1 MKHGKSLVS
10 TGMRLTISAL
20 AFGFWAL
27 QTYAT
32 EYEWVPGSTSWADP
46 ASYTNKAVAE
56 VNTTMPGSSDDVDI
70 PANCTATL
78 NCDNADDLAAVNN
91 IGRIRPM
98 TASSYF
104 VVNVPGENDEVTL
117 MTKVNYDNTANYAA
131 WSKGGLEK
139 RGAGTLIL
147 GVSSGNFTYFTDI
160 TVAEGTLKLPQE
172 TEGSW
177 RYFDVIAVSNGA
189 TLFICDKSNN
199 AGGALTGAMGLVGQG
214 VVTNDASAVCFLEIL
229 GSGRVWSHRF
239 DGVLSGKIQLNNPR
253 TRFDLTNPN
262 NTFSGGVRAMRE
274 YGYTYGESI
283 IGLMKIGNQADAAS
297 SAGKYDTSY
306 GLGYRDTRAW
316 NRHYGAGFMYLGAG
330 ETTDKDIYVNASNYN
345 TTRLLEDP
353 NFFDGGPN
361 GGLTLA
367 GEFKIVDTYNQ
378 VFVLTGSNVNECVVA
393 GPLKNKVD
401 NGTNYSWR
409 IVKKGT
415 GAWRFADVSNTE
427 MTGVFAVE
435 NGSLRYDSIAEAGTR
450 CSLGYSTQLL
460 ENYIGKIDDNRRVDY
475 AFELGS
481 TTDASADPVF
491 EYTGSAKGWCFSRP
505 MALKGNA
512 RLRHSG
518 GAELRLSTLKTL
530 NAAAKTLTLDGEGNE
545 AWLFNVTDQYGTLSL
560 VKDGSGTWTVAGTNQ
575 ISGSVAVKGGTLNLR
590 HHEAPYTWFRWTHKQ
605 TLGNWL
611 TCNIELGIYDVNGS
625 RINSGLTYN
634 STRVVNAESAK
645 NLEAGEVAIADT
657 GTFNETYGSIS
668 TVANLFD
675 NTVATHWETAHYPQ
689 GESTWRQAK
698 ANDPTSWFSLVMRL
712 PENTPRAD
720 SYDFIAWGNW
730 SYRSNEA
737 SRVSAIYGSIDG
749 INWKELDDYDRG
761 GISQGGKATT
771 WSFGHETYGNG
782 DAACKPA
789 DLMTHTTGRKIAGYP
804 AGLPVLLA
812 NVTNI
817 SVASGARFAVTG
829 GTLDLPSGI
838 TLTVDGAT
846 GAGTIANMNLPASGT
861 LDIVNM
867 PSFFG
872 VAEIPVTFENVE
884 GVDNLAGWTLKVNG
898 AVTLPNRM
906 RAKVYG
912 NNIILAKRGIAISI
926 R

>member
-1 MKHGKSLVS
+1 MKIKANLHWTAYAAATCLA
-10 TGMRLTISAL
+10 AL
-20 AFGFWAL
+20 PL
-27 QTYAT
+27 SAT
-32 EYEWVPGSTSWADP
+32 EYEWVKGSTSWADP
-46 ASYTNKAVAE
+46 ASYTNTAVDA
-56 VNTTMPGSSDDVDI
+56 VNTTMPGASDDVDI

-78 NCDNADDLAAVNN
+78 DCDNADDLAAANN

-98 TASSYF
+98 TPTSF
-104 VVNVPGENDEVTL
+104 LVVKVSDGKVATL
-117 MTKVNYDNTANYAA
+117 NAKVNFDNTSNYAA
-131 WSKGGLEK
+131 WYKGGIVK
-139 RGAGTLIL
+139 RGTGTLIL
-147 GVSSGNFTYFTDI
+147 GSGTGYADYFTDI
-160 TVAEGTLKLPQE
+160 TVEEGTLKLPQE
-172 TEGSW
+172 TSSW
-177 RYFDVIAVSNGA
+177 AWRWYDLIAVSNGA
-189 TLFICDKSNN
+189 TLFTCSTADKSVGNT
-199 AGGALTGAMGLVGQG
+199 LTAPYGLIGEG
-214 VVTNDASAVCFLEIL
+214 TVTNDCTTKCFLEIL
-229 GSGRVWSHRF
+229 NNGRTWNHEFAGQLTGNIR
-239 DGVLSGKIQLNNPR
+239 LNNGR
-253 TRFDLTNPN
+253 SRFDLTGTN
-262 NTFSGGVRAMRE
+262 NTFYGGIMAVRDSASLYPLDTVM
-274 YGYTYGESI
+274 
-283 IGLMKIGNQADAAS
+283 IGLKKIGNKADPAS
-297 SAGKYDTSY
+297 SAGRYNSEFC
-306 GLGYRDTRAW
+306 LGYRDTREW
-316 NRHYGAGFMYLGAG
+316 NRNHGSGYLYLGDG
-330 ETTDKDIYVNASNYN
+330 ETTDKDFNVYASNLN
-345 TTRLLEDP
+345 TTQLAEEP
-353 NFFDGGPN
+353 NFFDAGVN

-367 GEFKIVDTYNQ
+367 GAFTMGDNYNQ
-378 VFVLTGSNVNECVVA
+378 RFILTGSNANECVVA
-393 GPLKNKVD
+393 GPIKRKTAD
-401 NGTNYSWR
+401 GTNYNWR
-409 IVKKGT
+409 IIKKGT
-415 GAWRFADVSNTE
+415 GAWRFAEVANTE
-427 MTGVFAVE
+427 MEGVFAVE

-450 CSLGYSTQLL
+450 CSLGYSTLLL
-460 ENYIGKIDDNRRVDY
+460 EDYTGKIDDNRRVDY

-491 EYTGSAKGWCFSRP
+491 EYTGSTKGWCFSRP
-505 MALKGNA
+505 IALKGNA

-804 AGLPVLLA
+804 AGLPVLMS

-817 SVASGARFAVTG
+817 SVASGARLAVTG
-829 GTLDLPSGI
+829 GTLTLPSGI
-838 TLTVDGAT
+838 SLTVDGST
-846 GAGTIANMNLPASGT
+846 GAGTLANMVLPASGT

-867 PSFFG
+867 SRFFG
-872 VAEIPVTFENVE
+872 TTEIPVTFENVD
-884 GVDNLAGWTLKVNG
+884 GVDNLADWTLKVNG
-898 AVTLPNRM
+898 AVMPPSRM
-906 RAKVYG
+906 RAHVYG
-912 NNIILAKRGIAISI
+912 NKIILVKRGIAISI